1 MNEAV
6 AYKDE
11 VARIGLQR
19 GPSEK
24 PACHMNTNMMK
35 KALLSNSHNST
46 TSKSKIVCCRS
57 SIYSINKLGLPQK
70 LLLNYL

>member
-24 PACHMNTNMMK
+24 PVCHMNTNMMK
-35 KALLSNSHNST
+35 KALLSNSHNSHNI
-46 TSKSKIVCCRS
+46 KIKNC
-57 SIYSINKLGLPQK
+57 
-70 LLLNYL
+70 LLLADHQFIQ

>member
-24 PACHMNTNMMK
+24 PVCHMNTNMMK
-35 KALLSNSHNST
+35 KALLSNSHNSHN
-46 TSKSKIVCCRS
+46 SHNIKIKNC
-57 SIYSINKLGLPQK
+57 
-70 LLLNYL
+70 LLLADHQFIQ

>member
-24 PACHMNTNMMK
+24 PVCHMNTNMMK
-35 KALLSNSHNST
+35 KALLSNSHNI
-46 TSKSKIVCCRS
+46 KIKNC
-57 SIYSINKLGLPQK
+57 
-70 LLLNYL
+70 LLLADHQFIQ